1 MTAFPFSL
9 GQRPGDRVRRRL
21 LLALVVGLLALPFA
35 AFVGISLYSQVR
47 LARAQASFVR
57 AFGPD
62 EFRDIGQRV
71 DPRRPSIGHELVAA
85 AEGINLSEL
94 QSGRLVAHA
103 TGRYRLLHRT
113 ITPLR
118 SRCTEG
124 LERMEAAIATPGV
137 EWSPTPAA
145 RDRWADPD
153 RKQAGPL
160 ASLAPA
166 CPDPDRKQAG
176 PLASLAP
183 ACPDPDRKQAGPLAS
198 LAPAWPE
205 SAAAA
210 ARSVHACGLDA
221 IQRGDREAAI
231 DAATVLGVLAQDL
244 QSKPVR
250 LGLMIGRHAEGRQR
264 DLIDRLG
271 VASLSPA
278 QAARLLAGL
287 PAAAVST
294 PRRHLI
300 AGEALNILR
309 FHDKEKEPIDRLAG
323 AAYLHQLARMVSGDR
338 RAAGWLDRLLVR
350 DGELES
356 HLKKEQARMED
367 HLRRREEMRRALT
380 LAAR

>member
-21 LLALVVGLLALPFA
+21 LLALVVGVLALPLA
-35 AFVGISLYSQVR
+35 AFVGISLYSEVR

-71 DPRRPSIGHELVAA
+71 DPRRPSIGHELVAT

-103 TGRYRLLHRT
+103 TGRYVLPGRT

-118 SRCTEG
+118 SRCTDA
-124 LERMEAAIATPGV
+124 LERMEVALAAPGAYR
-137 EWSPTPAA
+137 PPAPST
-145 RDRWADPD
+145 RDRWA
-153 RKQAGPL
+153 
-160 ASLAPA
+160 
-166 CPDPDRKQAG
+166 
-176 PLASLAP
+176 
-183 ACPDPDRKQAGPLAS
+183 DPDRKQAGPLAS

-264 DLIDRLG
+264 DLIGRLG

-294 PRRHLI
+294 PRRDLI

-309 FHDKEKEPIDRLAG
+309 FHEKEKEPIDRLAG
-323 AAYLHQLARMVSGDR
+323 AAYLDQLTRMVSGDR
-338 RAAGWLDRLLVR
+338 RSAGWLDRLLVR
-350 DGELES
+350 DNELES